1 MMAIIAAQKSN
12 LSLNKI
18 LGVIPKIRS
27 VEGRLEKIGNIKNKS
42 KVILDYAHTPDA
54 LKISL
59 LSLREQF
66 PNKKIV
72 VLFGCGGNRDQNK
85 RSKMGKIAS
94 LYADQIYLTDDN
106 PRLENPNKI
115 SAKERVKSFD
125 EIYAKYASQ
134 KAEEQASRC
143 SQCGVPFCQVHCPLH
158 NNIPDWLK
166 LTAEDRMQEAF
177 EISSST
183 NNMPEI
189 CGRICPQDRLCEGNC
204 VIEQSG
210 HGTVTIGSIEKYIT
224 DKAWEEGWVKNIEP
238 VEERNQSVGIIGS
251 GPAGLAAAEE
261 LRKKGF
267 QVTIYDRYDR
277 PGGLLIYGIPNF
289 KLEKDIVIRR
299 TNRLKESGIKFELN
313 CDIGKDITFEDI
325 KIKHDAV
332 LIATGVY
339 KFREINLN
347 TSNFNN
353 VVPALD
359 FLIASNKTGLKDK
372 VEDFTNGRLN
382 ANGKNVVVIGGGD
395 TAMDCVRTA
404 VRQGAKSVKCL
415 YRRDKTN
422 MPGSQREVQ
431 NAIEEGVDFQW
442 LTLPTEYSG
451 NGSLKNVRTV
461 LMQLGEPDESGRRK
475 PEPKEGTEKDLDVD
489 LAIEALGFEP
499 ENLPKLFDNN
509 DLTVTRWGTLKIN
522 YKNMMTSIDGVFA
535 AGDIVRGASLVV
547 WGIKDGR
554 DAAKN
559 INEYL
564 ENNFSD
570 QNNFNKKAVNA

>member
-1 MMAIIAAQKSN
+1 MLKFTKI
-12 LSLNKI
+12 NKEN
-18 LGVIPKIRS
+18 PS
-27 VEGRLEKIGNIKNKS
+27 
-42 KVILDYAHTPDA
+42 
-54 LKISL
+54 KIS
-59 LSLREQF
+59 
-66 PNKKIV
+66 P
-72 VLFGCGGNRDQNK
+72 
-85 RSKMGKIAS
+85 
-94 LYADQIYLTDDN
+94 
-106 PRLENPNKI
+106 
-115 SAKERVKSFD
+115 KERVKSFD

-499 ENLPKLFDNN
+499 EDLPKLFDHNN
-509 DLTVTRWGTLKIN
+509 LTVTRWGTLKIN

-570 QNNFNKKAVNA
+570 QNNINKKAVNA

>member
-1 MMAIIAAQKSN
+1 MLKFV
-12 LSLNKI
+12 KI
-18 LGVIPKIRS
+18 
-27 VEGRLEKIGNIKNKS
+27 N
-42 KVILDYAHTPDA
+42 
-54 LKISL
+54 
-59 LSLREQF
+59 Q
-66 PNKKIV
+66 
-72 VLFGCGGNRDQNK
+72 
-85 RSKMGKIAS
+85 
-94 LYADQIYLTDDN
+94 
-106 PRLENPNKI
+106 ENPSKI
-115 SAKERVKSFD
+115 PAKKRVKSFD
-125 EIYAKYASQ
+125 EIYARYASQ

-166 LTAEDRMQEAF
+166 LTAEERMQEAF

-224 DKAWEEGWVKNIEP
+224 DKAWEEGWVKKIIP
-238 VEERNQSVGIIGS
+238 AEEKNESIGIIGS

-267 QVTIYDRYDR
+267 QITIYDRYDR

-289 KLEKDIVIRR
+289 KLEKEIVIRR
-299 TNRLKESGIKFELN
+299 TDRLKESGIKFELN

-325 KIKHDAV
+325 KNKHDAV

-347 TSNFNN
+347 NSNYSN

-359 FLIASNKTGLKDK
+359 FLVASNKTGLKDK
-372 VEDFTNGRLN
+372 VQDFVNGRLN
-382 ANGKNVVVIGGGD
+382 ASGKNVVVIGGGD

-442 LTLPTEYSG
+442 LTLPIEYSG
-451 NGSLKNVRTV
+451 NGSLKNVKTV

-489 LAIEALGFEP
+489 LVIEALGFEP
-499 ENLPKLFDNN
+499 ENLPKLFDNQE
-509 DLTVTRWGTLKIN
+509 LTVTRWGTLKIN

-559 INEYL
+559 IQEYIEFKKFL
-564 ENNFSD
+564 NNRE
-570 QNNFNKKAVNA
+570 NKKVANA